1 MNSQKENF
9 TQTEPTAENVPP
21 NVSESVPNNTEENA
35 VDNITEENITDATS
49 FPAHGF
55 WNRQKEKVPKMNILY
70 KTALVLFVAAIGLLI
85 ASMVIC
91 LVEGDKEHR
100 SFLSMLFSR
109 ISIGLSFIG
118 VIFACVSKEKKQT
131 PKTRKHFFSNDFQE
145 EQYYEDSEEDFAEE
159 SENISR
165 HTTMEE

>member
-21 NVSESVPNNTEENA
+21 NLSESIADNTEENA
-35 VDNITEENITDATS
+35 VDNITEENITEATS